1 MAIRS
6 IPIRRAG
13 NRDNLFM
20 GGDRELVMFAGLVA
34 FALIFSAQELR
45 ATVFGLSLW
54 LAALF
59 ACRLM
64 AKSDP
69 KMRFVYLRHRKYK
82 GNKGNKGNKLKGYY
96 PPRSTHFRINP
107 NSQGKQ
113 YQ

>member
-54 LAALF
+54 IAALF

-82 GNKGNKGNKLKGYY
+82 VNKGNKLKGYY
-96 PPRSTHFRINP
+96 PPRSTPFRLNP